1 MSHDINELIDQ
12 LFTNPVFGQNT
23 ARQLELVND
32 QMIETNRAMIERNQV
47 AIARNNRQI
56 QENAAYLASLNN
68 TFN

>member
-1 MSHDINELIDQ
+1 MDINELIENFFSDTTGTFN
-12 LFTNPVFGQNT
+12 LG
-23 ARQLELVND
+23 REMELVND
-32 QMIETNRAMIERNQV
+32 QMIEANRAMIVRNQA